1 MEDNKIILIK
11 ITSWEANGYDD
22 SDWDTIYYNVADK
35 SILHNFGTTRG
46 YTISS
51 LPVNSEIISL
61 ENALSSGIVTE
72 KEVRDAFAKDTF
84 NSGKDIHAETARHVF
99 HINEDEVPSPL
110 RRKAKAVNFGIV
122 YGISNWGLSKQ
133 INVSAKEADQIIQ
146 NFYDA
151 YPEVA
156 SFLQQTIY
164 DVQDNGFVKTMF
176 GRKRYIREIFDS
188 NYSVREFAKR
198 AAMNAP
204 IQGTAADLIKIAMI
218 DVAKEIKN
226 NNLKSKLVL
235 QIHDELIFKVYD
247 DEVDKLTNIVKN
259 CMENAIKL
267 DVKLEVD
274 GGVAKT
280 WYDAK

>member
-1 MEDNKIILIK
+1 
-11 ITSWEANGYDD
+11 
-22 SDWDTIYYNVADK
+22 
-35 SILHNFGTTRG
+35 
-46 YTISS
+46 
-51 LPVNSEIISL
+51 
-61 ENALSSGIVTE
+61 
-72 KEVRDAFAKDTF
+72 
-84 NSGKDIHAETARHVF
+84 
-99 HINEDEVPSPL
+99 
-110 RRKAKAVNFGIV
+110 
-122 YGISNWGLSKQ
+122 
-133 INVSAKEADQIIQ
+133 
-146 NFYDA
+146 
-151 YPEVA
+151 
-156 SFLQQTIY
+156 
-164 DVQDNGFVKTMF
+164 MF

-259 CMENAIKL
+259 CMENAINL